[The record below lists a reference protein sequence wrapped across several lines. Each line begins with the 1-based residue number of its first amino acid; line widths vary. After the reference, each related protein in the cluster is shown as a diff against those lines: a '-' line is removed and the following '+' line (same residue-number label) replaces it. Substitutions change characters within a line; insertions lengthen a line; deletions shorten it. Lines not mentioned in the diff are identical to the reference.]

1 MHEWAAVCWWAGAE
15 VGGQV
20 ARNSKNKEEGGGEV
34 VRVRRGGGHCRD
46 MEQQQSHLAGAGT
59 G

>member
-20 ARNSKNKEEGGGEV
+20 ARNSKNKEEGGGGV
-34 VRVRRGGGHCRD
+34 VRVRRGEGT
-46 MEQQQSHLAGAGT
+46 AGIWNNNRVI
-59 G
+59 